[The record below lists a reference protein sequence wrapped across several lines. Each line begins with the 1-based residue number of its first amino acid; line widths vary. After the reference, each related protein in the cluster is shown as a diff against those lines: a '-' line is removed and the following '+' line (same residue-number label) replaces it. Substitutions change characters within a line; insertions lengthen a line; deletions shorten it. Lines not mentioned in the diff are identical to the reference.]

1 MAIHQM
7 LNQKSLTLVGTV
19 IAVLIG
25 GVGVSLALS
34 SPAAQKNEDPLTVST
49 TALGPEVTIENL
61 PIVTEP
67 DPSTDSAPASSM
79 TTTSASQPA
88 SGISG
93 NVTDE
98 DDDEYD
104 DEDDDEYDDED
115 DDEYDDEDEDEDDDD
130 DDDDDEDEDDEE
142 YEDEDDD

>member
-67 DPSTDSAPASSM
+67 DPSTDSAPTSSM

-93 NVTDE
+93 IVTD
-98 DDDEYD
+98 DDDDD
-104 DEDDDEYDDED
+104 DEDDDE
-115 DDEYDDEDEDEDDDD
+115 DEDE
-130 DDDDDEDEDDEE
+130 DEDEDDEE

>member
-1 MAIHQM
+1 MAINQM

-93 NVTDE
+93 NVTD
-98 DDDEYD
+98 DDE
-104 DEDDDEYDDED
+104 DEDDDDE
-115 DDEYDDEDEDEDDDD
+115 DEDEDEDDDD
-130 DDDDDEDEDDEE
+130 DDDDDEDDEE

>member
-1 MAIHQM
+1 MAINQM

-19 IAVLIG
+19 VAVLIG

-61 PIVTEP
+61 PIVTEL
-67 DPSTDSAPASSM
+67 DPSTDSAPTSSM
-79 TTTSASQPA
+79 STTSASQPA

-93 NVTDE
+93 IVTD
-98 DDDEYD
+98 DD
-104 DEDDDEYDDED
+104 
-115 DDEYDDEDEDEDDDD
+115 DDEDEDEDDDD
-130 DDDDDEDEDDEE
+130 DDDDDDDEDEDDEDDEE
-142 YEDEDDD
+142 YEVEDDD

>member
-1 MAIHQM
+1 MAINQM

-104 DEDDDEYDDED
+104 DEDE
-115 DDEYDDEDEDEDDDD
+115 DEDEDEDDDD
-130 DDDDDEDEDDEE
+130 DDDDDEDDEE

>member
-1 MAIHQM
+1 MAINQM

-19 IAVLIG
+19 VAVLIG

-61 PIVTEP
+61 PIVTDL

-79 TTTSASQPA
+79 STTSASQPA

-93 NVTDE
+93 IVT
-98 DDDEYD
+98 
-104 DEDDDEYDDED
+104 
-115 DDEYDDEDEDEDDDD
+115 DDD
-130 DDDDDEDEDDEE
+130 DDDDDEDEDDEDDEE
-142 YEDEDDD
+142 YEVEDDD

>member
-19 IAVLIG
+19 VAVLIG

-67 DPSTDSAPASSM
+67 DPSTDSAPTSSM

-88 SGISG
+88 SGLSG
-93 NVTDE
+93 IVI
-98 DDDEYD
+98 DDDE
-104 DEDDDEYDDED
+104 DEYED
-115 DDEYDDEDEDEDDDD
+115 DDEDEDEDDDD
-130 DDDDDEDEDDEE
+130 DDDDDDEDEDDEDDEE
-142 YEDEDDD
+142 YEVEDDD

>member
-1 MAIHQM
+1 MAINQM

-19 IAVLIG
+19 VAVLIG

-61 PIVTEP
+61 PIVTEL
-67 DPSTDSAPASSM
+67 DPSTDSAPTSSM
-79 TTTSASQPA
+79 STTSASQPA

-93 NVTDE
+93 IVTD
-98 DDDEYD
+98 D
-104 DEDDDEYDDED
+104 
-115 DDEYDDEDEDEDDDD
+115 DDDD
-130 DDDDDEDEDDEE
+130 DDDDDEYEDDDDDDEYEDDEDDEE
-142 YEDEDDD
+142 YEVEDDD

>member
-1 MAIHQM
+1 MAINQM

-19 IAVLIG
+19 VAVLIG

-61 PIVTEP
+61 PIVTEL
-67 DPSTDSAPASSM
+67 DPSTDSAPTSSM
-79 TTTSASQPA
+79 STTSASQPA

-93 NVTDE
+93 IVTD
-98 DDDEYD
+98 DDDD
-104 DEDDDEYDDED
+104 
-115 DDEYDDEDEDEDDDD
+115 DDEDEDEDDDD
-130 DDDDDEDEDDEE
+130 DDDDEDEDDEDDEE
-142 YEDEDDD
+142 YEVEDDD

>member
-1 MAIHQM
+1 MAINQM

-61 PIVTEP
+61 PIVTEL
-67 DPSTDSAPASSM
+67 DPSTDSAPTSSM
-79 TTTSASQPA
+79 STTSASQPA

-93 NVTDE
+93 IVTDD
-98 DDDEYD
+98 DDDEY
-104 DEDDDEYDDED
+104 ED
-115 DDEYDDEDEDEDDDD
+115 DDEDEDEDDDD
-130 DDDDDEDEDDEE
+130 DDDDDDDEDEDEDDEDDEE
-142 YEDEDDD
+142 YEVEDDD

>member
-67 DPSTDSAPASSM
+67 DPSTDSAPTSSM

-104 DEDDDEYDDED
+104 E
-115 DDEYDDEDEDEDDDD
+115 EDEDDDD
-130 DDDDDEDEDDEE
+130 DDDDDDDEDDEE

>member
-1 MAIHQM
+1 MAINQM

-19 IAVLIG
+19 VAVLIG

-61 PIVTEP
+61 PIVTEL
-67 DPSTDSAPASSM
+67 DPSTDSAPTSSM
-79 TTTSASQPA
+79 STTSASQPA

-93 NVTDE
+93 IVTD
-98 DDDEYD
+98 DD
-104 DEDDDEYDDED
+104 
-115 DDEYDDEDEDEDDDD
+115 DDEDEDEDDDD
-130 DDDDDEDEDDEE
+130 EDDDDDDEDEDEDDEE

>member
-1 MAIHQM
+1 MAINQM

-19 IAVLIG
+19 VAVLIG

-67 DPSTDSAPASSM
+67 DPSTDSAPTSSIKN
-79 TTTSASQPA
+79 TTASQPA

-93 NVTDE
+93 IVIDD
-98 DDDEYD
+98 DDDED
-104 DEDDDEYDDED
+104 
-115 DDEYDDEDEDEDDDD
+115 DDEDEDEDEDKDE
-130 DDDDDEDEDDEE
+130 DEDEDDEE

>member
-19 IAVLIG
+19 VAVLIG

-61 PIVTEP
+61 PIVTEL
-67 DPSTDSAPASSM
+67 DPSTDSAPTSSM

-98 DDDEYD
+98 DEDEYD
-104 DEDDDEYDDED
+104 DE
-115 DDEYDDEDEDEDDDD
+115 DEDEDEDDDD
-130 DDDDDEDEDDEE
+130 DDDDDEE

>member
-1 MAIHQM
+1 MYFVQRRTAMAINQM

-61 PIVTEP
+61 PIVTDL

-115 DDEYDDEDEDEDDDD
+115 EDDDD

>member
-1 MAIHQM
+1 MAINQM

-19 IAVLIG
+19 VAVLIG

-61 PIVTEP
+61 PIVTEL
-67 DPSTDSAPASSM
+67 DPSTDSAPTSSM
-79 TTTSASQPA
+79 STTSASQPA

-93 NVTDE
+93 IVT
-98 DDDEYD
+98 
-104 DEDDDEYDDED
+104 
-115 DDEYDDEDEDEDDDD
+115 
-130 DDDDDEDEDDEE
+130 DDDDDEDEDEDEDKDDDEDEDDEDDEE
-142 YEDEDDD
+142 YEVEDDD

>member
-1 MAIHQM
+1 MAINQM

-19 IAVLIG
+19 VAVLIG

-93 NVTDE
+93 IVTDD
-98 DDDEYD
+98 DDDED
-104 DEDDDEYDDED
+104 
-115 DDEYDDEDEDEDDDD
+115 DDEDEDEDEDK
-130 DDDDDEDEDDEE
+130 DEDEDDEE

>member
-1 MAIHQM
+1 MAINQM

-19 IAVLIG
+19 VAVLIG

-61 PIVTEP
+61 PIVTEL
-67 DPSTDSAPASSM
+67 DPSTDSAPTSSM
-79 TTTSASQPA
+79 STTSASQPA

-93 NVTDE
+93 IVTDDDEYE
-98 DDDEYD
+98 DDDE
-104 DEDDDEYDDED
+104 
-115 DDEYDDEDEDEDDDD
+115 DEDEDEDDDD
-130 DDDDDEDEDDEE
+130 DEDEDDEDDEE
-142 YEDEDDD
+142 YEVEDDD

>member
-7 LNQKSLTLVGTV
+7 LNQKSLTLAGTV
-19 IAVLIG
+19 VAVLIG

-34 SPAAQKNEDPLTVST
+34 SPTAKNNEDPIPVST

-67 DPSTDSAPASSM
+67 DPSTDSVPGAST
-79 TTTSASQPA
+79 TTTSVAQPA

-93 NVTDE
+93 NIA
-98 DDDEYD
+98 D
-104 DEDDDEYDDED
+104 DEDDDEGDDEMND
-115 DDEYDDEDEDEDDDD
+115 DD
-130 DDDDDEDEDDEE
+130 
-142 YEDEDDD
+142 

>member
-1 MAIHQM
+1 MAINQM

-104 DEDDDEYDDED
+104 DEDEDDEYD
-115 DDEYDDEDEDEDDDD
+115 DEDEDDDD